1 MRQALTPIA
10 GAQGMCLRL
19 DTACRG
25 CALLLRLIAMAPR
38 SSGDALLGT
47 EGANGLLA
55 LVAQGSSALRL
66 AVDGLSAAGG
76 KALRSALLLAGLCL
90 GNCALALNPSTPVG
104 SYGLT
109 HWDTDDGLPQSLV
122 QVIEQSTDGY
132 LWLGMQGG
140 LARFDGVRFE
150 AFNSRDVPQLASSN
164 IQSLDAAVAGGVWVG
179 TRGGLTNVRLNARQL
194 MWSTMSALGTAA
206 VSDVIDDGAGN
217 VWVTGTK
224 RGLQR
229 WEVGAHSITLADNV
243 LVPVGT
249 VGESRV
255 TVSKSNSGDIWA
267 ATGREGLQRRVGAD
281 WTVVVPPERLGDAGV
296 LSILVR
302 RSGEIWLGTMD
313 GKVSV
318 FRADG
323 SGGSTV
329 RVDPTGGAIYALRE
343 DRDGNVWI
351 GGVRSGLH
359 RWQGGNPADPGAGR
373 LERFVA
379 TEWPSDL
386 SVFALHEDREGNLWI
401 GSSRGLYR
409 LRDTPLLTLS
419 AANGLA
425 VGTIWSIWGDAR
437 GNIWAS
443 SAAGSLHRMTKTAA
457 LLFDHTDQIVGGP
470 VYSITADGSPSGLL
484 LGTSRAGLLNWRDGR
499 PVPVV
504 AGAAFADAAVT
515 AVFRDSSH
523 RVWIG
528 GSMSDG
534 LHYLSVDGPHVLG
547 NAQGFSG
554 VASVFAEAS
563 DGVIWIGTRN
573 HGVYRYRSDGVL
585 ERWDHRRGLA
595 LDSVVAIYA
604 DSEDTVW
611 IATMGAGLHSF
622 RHGQIKMVV
631 TRSDIRLDTVVS
643 MLEDDS
649 GRMWLC
655 TLNGLYAVDRQQ
667 LTDAVDRG
675 WPVRQ
680 VRAFSRED
688 GFQASECSGGG
699 QGHAWKAPDGRLW
712 FATDA
717 GVVVADPAA
726 ITTNSIM
733 APVHIEQVSVD
744 ERMVDS
750 PDDLILAAGNHRIG
764 FRFTGISLQ
773 APTRVRFRH
782 RLDGFDTD
790 WIEGSERSVS
800 YTSLAP
806 GGYRFQVTAS
816 NSDGLWNPV
825 AATLNFSVDAP
836 FYASKWFYALLA
848 SVLGAIGWAA
858 YHVRLL
864 RLRAQNAVLT
874 ERNRIARELHDTVA
888 QGLVGIKVQISV
900 ASELAGSAQPQLQ
913 ARLVR
918 AQELADES
926 IEEARQSVWALRGTP
941 ALVIAPMAAVVRMVR
956 TLVEASALAL
966 SLDTDGES
974 APMDGSKHQELARL
988 VREAVVNVLRH
999 ARATQLRL
1007 RIRADRD
1014 SVMISVS
1021 DDGCGFDVRAVSA
1034 RSMGVRGM
1042 HERAERIGATLIVR
1056 SEAQVGTEVVVVING
1071 QR

>member
-1 MRQALTPIA
+1 MRQALTSIA

-38 SSGDALLGT
+38 WSGHALLGT

-55 LVAQGSSALRL
+55 LVAQGSSASRL
-66 AVDGLSAAGG
+66 AMDGLSVAGG
-76 KALRSALLLAGLCL
+76 KALRLALLLAGLCL
-90 GNCALALNPSTPVG
+90 GNCALALNPSTPIG

-109 HWDTDDGLPQSLV
+109 HWGMDEGLPQSLV
-122 QVIEQSTDGY
+122 QVIEQSSDGY
-132 LWLGMQGG
+132 LWLGLQGG

-150 AFNSRDVPQLASSN
+150 TFNSRDVPQLASSS
-164 IQSLDAAVAGGVWVG
+164 IQSLDAAADGGVWVG
-179 TRGGLTNVRLNARQL
+179 TRGGLTSVRLNGRQL
-194 MWSTMSALGTAA
+194 SWSAESAFGTAA
-206 VSDVIDDGAGN
+206 VSGVIDDGVGN
-217 VWVTGTK
+217 VWVTGSK

-229 WEVGAHSITLADNV
+229 WASGARSVPSAESVLTPGGAVGD
-243 LVPVGT
+243 
-249 VGESRV
+249 SRV
-255 TVSKSNSGDIWA
+255 TVSQSSSGEIWA
-267 ATGREGLQRRVGAD
+267 ATRREGLQRRVGGD
-281 WTVVVPPERLGDAGV
+281 WIVVVPPERLGDVGV

-302 RSGEIWLGTMD
+302 RNGEVWLGTMD
-313 GKVSV
+313 GTVSV
-318 FRADG
+318 FQADG
-323 SGGSTV
+323 SGGSTL
-329 RVDPTGGAIYALRE
+329 RVDPSGGAIYALRE

-351 GGVRSGLH
+351 GAVRSGLH
-359 RWQGGNPADPGAGR
+359 RWQGGDPVDPGAGR
-373 LERFVA
+373 LARFVA
-379 TEWPSDL
+379 TEWPTDL
-386 SVFALHEDREGNLWI
+386 SVFALHEDREGNLWV
-401 GSSRGLYR
+401 GTSHGLYR

-425 VGTIWSIWGDAR
+425 VGPIWSIRGDTR

-443 SAAGSLHRMTKTAA
+443 SAAGTLHQMTRTAT
-457 LLFDHTDQIVGGP
+457 LQFDHTYQISGGP
-470 VYSITADGSPSGLL
+470 VYSIAVDESQPGLL
-484 LGTSRAGLLNWRDGR
+484 LGTSRGGLLNWRDGR

-504 AGAAFADAAVT
+504 AGAAFTDAAVS
-515 AVFRDSSH
+515 AVFRDSRQ
-523 RVWIG
+523 RVWVG

-534 LHYLSVDGPHVLG
+534 LHYLSVNGPQVLG
-547 NAQGFSG
+547 NAQGFDG
-554 VASVFAEAS
+554 VASAFAEAADS
-563 DGVIWIGTRN
+563 AIWIGTRN
-573 HGVYRYRSDGVL
+573 HGAYRYRSDGVL
-585 ERWDHRRGLA
+585 EHWDHRRGLG

-604 DSEDTVW
+604 DSEETIW
-611 IATMGAGLHSF
+611 IATMGAGLHSY

-631 TRSDIRLDTVVS
+631 TRSDVRLDSVLS
-643 MLEDDS
+643 MLEDNA
-649 GRMWLC
+649 GRLWLC
-655 TLNGLYAVDRQQ
+655 TLNGLYALDRQQ
-667 LTDAVDRG
+667 LYDAVDRG

-680 VRAFSRED
+680 VRAFGRED
-688 GFQASECSGGG
+688 GFLASECSGGG

-726 ITTNSIM
+726 ITTNSVK
-733 APVHIEQVSVD
+733 APVHLERVSVD
-744 ERMVDS
+744 ERLVES
-750 PDDLILAAGNHRIG
+750 PEDLVLAAGNHRIG
-764 FRFTGISLQ
+764 FQFTGISLQ

-790 WIEGSERSVS
+790 WIEGVERSVS

-806 GGYRFQVTAS
+806 GKYRFQVTAS

-825 AATLNFSVDAP
+825 PATLNFSVDAP

-848 SVLGAIGWAA
+848 SALGAIGWGG

-864 RLRAQNAVLT
+864 QLRAQNAVLT

-900 ASELAGSAQPQLQ
+900 ASELVGSAQPQLQ
-913 ARLVR
+913 ERLIR
-918 AQELADES
+918 AQQIADES

-941 ALVIAPMAAVVRMVR
+941 ALVIAPLAAIARMVR
-956 TLVEASALAL
+956 TLVEASAVAL
-966 SLDTDGES
+966 TLDADGES
-974 APMDGSKHQELARL
+974 APMDGGKHQELARL

-1014 SVMISVS
+1014 GVMISVS
-1021 DDGCGFDVRAVSA
+1021 DDGCGFDVQAVSG
-1034 RSMGVRGM
+1034 RSMGLRGM

-1071 QR
+1071 QS